1 MSSKKNKRILFIAD
15 HASNYIPSSLKNLGL
30 KDNQL
35 NSHIAYDV
43 GVKELCINLSNLLNS
58 NYIIGEYSRLII
70 DLNRDISDPTL
81 IPEIVDR
88 KIITK
93 NLSLTNY
100 DKKKRISE
108 IYNKYHYKIKTAVKH
123 NNIMVLIS
131 LHSFNPIFK
140 KRKRNIHFGI
150 LSNQDRRLSDC
161 IITEMKR
168 RKLKVGDNEPYEG
181 NLIGDTMYKHG
192 LKNNLHHS
200 LIEIR
205 NDLLSDKRKIKKVT
219 ILLKNIILASIG
231 KLIKNID

>member
-1 MSSKKNKRILFIAD
+1 MSSKKNKRILLIAD

-93 NLSLTNY
+93 NLNLTNY
-100 DKKKRISE
+100 GKKKRISE
-108 IYNKYHYKIKTAVKH
+108 IYNKYHYKIKTAIKH
-123 NNIMVLIS
+123 NNIKALIS

-140 KRKRNIHFGI
+140 IESIIPGI
-150 LSNQDRRLSDC
+150 ETLPPDLTDSKSG
-161 IITEMKR
+161 
-168 RKLKVGDNEPYEG
+168 VPSPP
-181 NLIGDTMYKHG
+181 KH
-192 LKNNLHHS
+192 
-200 LIEIR
+200 
-205 NDLLSDKRKIKKVT
+205 LSDKFSS
-219 ILLKNIILASIG
+219 LLTAC
-231 KLIKNID
+231 LISLSRLFGSFLFSVK

>member
-1 MSSKKNKRILFIAD
+1 M
-15 HASNYIPSSLKNLGL
+15 
-30 KDNQL
+30 
-35 NSHIAYDV
+35 
-43 GVKELCINLSNLLNS
+43 SNLLNS

-108 IYNKYHYKIKTAVKH
+108 IYNKYHYKIKTAIKH
-123 NNIMVLIS
+123 NNIMALIS

-140 KRKRNIHFGI
+140 KKKRDIHFGI
-150 LSNQDRRLSDC
+150 LSNKDRRLSDC
-161 IITEMKR
+161 IIIEMKR
-168 RKLKVGDNEPYEG
+168 RKMKVGENEPYEG
-181 NLIGDTMYKHG
+181 HLIGDTMYKHG
-192 LKNNLHHS
+192 LKNNLYHT

-205 NDLLSDKRKIKKVT
+205 NDLLSSSTKINKVAA
-219 ILLKNIILASIG
+219 LLKKIIINSI
-231 KLIKNID
+231 NRM

>member
-1 MSSKKNKRILFIAD
+1 MSSKKNKRILLIAD

-43 GVKELCINLSNLLNS
+43 GIKELCINLSNLLNS

-108 IYNKYHYKIKTAVKH
+108 IYNKYHYKIKTAIKH
-123 NNIMVLIS
+123 NNIMALTKYS
-131 LHSFNPIFK
+131 FWHS
-140 KRKRNIHFGI
+140 
-150 LSNQDRRLSDC
+150 
-161 IITEMKR
+161 
-168 RKLKVGDNEPYEG
+168 
-181 NLIGDTMYKHG
+181 
-192 LKNNLHHS
+192 
-200 LIEIR
+200 
-205 NDLLSDKRKIKKVT
+205 IK
-219 ILLKNIILASIG
+219 SR
-231 KLIKNID
+231 

>member
-1 MSSKKNKRILFIAD
+1 MASKKNKRILFIAD

-58 NYIIGEYSRLII
+58 KYIIGEYSRLII

-88 KIITK
+88 KIIPK
-93 NLSLTNY
+93 NLNLTNY

-123 NNIMVLIS
+123 NNIIALIS

-161 IITEMKR
+161 IITEMKK

-192 LKNNLHHS
+192 LKNNLHHT
-200 LIEIR
+200 LIEVR
-205 NDLLSDKRKIKKVT
+205 NDLLSSSTKIHRVSV
-219 ILLKNIILASIG
+219 LLKQVINNSINR
-231 KLIKNID
+231 I